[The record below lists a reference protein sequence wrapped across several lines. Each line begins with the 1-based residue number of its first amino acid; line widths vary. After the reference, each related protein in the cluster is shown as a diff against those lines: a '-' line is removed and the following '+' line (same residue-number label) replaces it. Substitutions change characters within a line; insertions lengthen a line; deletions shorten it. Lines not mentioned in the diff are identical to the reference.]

1 MTIKL
6 SDSKGKKI
14 KCAYCKHLI
23 FFTKDDVLEENN
35 ERFIVCNNEECG
47 KKIKLKRL

>member
-6 SDSKGKKI
+6 SNSKGKKI
-14 KCAYCKHLI
+14 KCPYCKQLI
-23 FFTKDDVLEENN
+23 FFTEDDVLQEDG
-35 ERFIVCNNEECG
+35 ERFIICNNEDCE